1 MQSGTQLERG
11 SAVELYQSETLPSLI
26 AALMFRLMVADDA
39 GQVPAAE
46 TFQGTSFV
54 VPLLGSK

>member
-11 SAVELYQSETLPSLI
+11 SAVELYQSETLL